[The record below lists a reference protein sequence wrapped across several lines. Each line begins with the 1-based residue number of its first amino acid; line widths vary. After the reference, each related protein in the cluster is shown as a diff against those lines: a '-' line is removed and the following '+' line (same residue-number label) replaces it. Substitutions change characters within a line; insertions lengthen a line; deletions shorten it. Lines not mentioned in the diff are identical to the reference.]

1 MFNPEKLLG
10 GLIRSSMRGSRA
22 GGLLKGS
29 AALGLLGVA
38 LEAAE
43 HFIGNQ
49 QQPNP
54 MDRKTNR
61 PPPAP
66 TRSTGAPPPPPPG
79 APKGP
84 PPPPSARPRG
94 IPPDQPK
101 PDTETKKTVLLIRA
115 MIAAAHADG
124 LIDPRERDRILK
136 RLRAIELSPEEQ
148 TFIVNEL
155 RAPAALEDIT
165 RQVDHRQL
173 ALQVYA
179 VSLLAIKVDTDAE
192 HDYLRRL
199 AQKLSL
205 DTKTIQAIAKKI
217 GVSPPPDRPP
227 IKGE

>member
-10 GLIRSSMRGSRA
+10 GLIRSSIRGSSA
-22 GGLLKGS
+22 GSLLKGG

-43 HFIGNQ
+43 HFLGNQ
-49 QQPNP
+49 HQPNP
-54 MDRKTNR
+54 PDRRTGG

-66 TRSTGAPPPPPPG
+66 TPPTGAPPSPPPG
-79 APKGP
+79 VPTGP
-84 PPPPSARPRG
+84 PPPPSARPQG

-101 PDTETKKTVLLIRA
+101 PDEETKKTVLLIRA
-115 MIAAAHADG
+115 MIAAANADG
-124 LIDPRERDRILK
+124 VIDPRERDRILK
-136 RLRAIELSPEEQ
+136 RLRAIDLSPEEK

-155 RAPAALEDIT
+155 RAPTTLEDIT

-179 VSLLAIKVDTDAE
+179 VSLLAIKVDTNAE
-192 HDYLRRL
+192 HRYMHRL
-199 AQKLSL
+199 GQELSL
-205 DTKTIQAIAKKI
+205 DTKTIQTIAKKI
-217 GVSPPPDRPP
+217 GVTPPLERPP

>member
-10 GLIRSSMRGSRA
+10 GLIRSSIRGSRA
-22 GGLLKGS
+22 GSLLKGG

-43 HFIGNQ
+43 HFLGNQ
-49 QQPNP
+49 HQPNLL
-54 MDRKTNR
+54 DRR
-61 PPPAP
+61 AGGPPPVP
-66 TRSTGAPPPPPPG
+66 TRPTDVSPPPPPG
-79 APKGP
+79 VPTGP
-84 PPPPSARPRG
+84 PPPPSARPQG
-94 IPPDQPK
+94 IPPDPPN

-115 MIAAAHADG
+115 MIAAANADG
-124 LIDPRERDRILK
+124 VIDSHERDRILQ
-136 RLRAIELSPEEQ
+136 RLRAIDLSPEEQ

-155 RAPAALEDIT
+155 RTPATLEDIT

-179 VSLLAIKVDTDAE
+179 VSLLAITVDTDAE

-205 DTKTIQAIAKKI
+205 DKQTIQAIAQKI
-217 GVSPPPDRPP
+217 GVTASPDRPP